1 MFGQLQSF
9 PRALLGGVVIGIIN
23 RLVLANKGKG
33 FLDDWGIGNGS
44 NLLAI
49 FLILLVLMLF
59 INRGNKT
66 SEQSWVLTPRL
77 RSAHKDLV
85 QYPLFKW
92 VSRIGIVIL
101 ALTIIG
107 LPWVVDKP
115 SRLIA
120 FAGVMIVMLVVLSAV
135 VLTGWAGQL
144 SLGQYAFVDSW
155 GIYDVVLYGVIE
167 LFSCSR
173 YWCFVG
179 NSRSPH
185 CWSTS
190 VADTWLISGIA
201 TLGFSL
207 VAGRWIL
214 SIDKLNTNAA
224 GGSKSETPV
233 IFGRYDLRTDK
244 KPIIIYACCCRR
256 CDLPPLAS

>member
-1 MFGQLQSF
+1 M
-9 PRALLGGVVIGIIN
+9 
-23 RLVLANKGKG
+23 
-33 FLDDWGIGNGS
+33 
-44 NLLAI
+44 
-49 FLILLVLMLF
+49 
-59 INRGNKT
+59 
-66 SEQSWVLTPRL
+66 
-77 RSAHKDLV
+77 
-85 QYPLFKW
+85 FKW

-135 VLTGWAGQL
+135 VLTGWAAAITWTVCIR
-144 SLGQYAFVDSW
+144 SSW

-190 VADTWLISGIA
+190 VADTWLVSWDRDAWVLFG
-201 TLGFSL
+201 S
-207 VAGRWIL
+207 GRWIL
-214 SIDKLNTNAA
+214 SIDRLNTNAA
-224 GGSKSETPV
+224 GGQK
-233 IFGRYDLRTDK
+233 
-244 KPIIIYACCCRR
+244 
-256 CDLPPLAS
+256 

>member
-1 MFGQLQSF
+1 M
-9 PRALLGGVVIGIIN
+9 
-23 RLVLANKGKG
+23 
-33 FLDDWGIGNGS
+33 GS
-44 NLLAI
+44 D
-49 FLILLVLMLF
+49 
-59 INRGNKT
+59 
-66 SEQSWVLTPRL
+66 PRL

-144 SLGQYAFVDSW
+144 SLGQYAFAAVGAFMTSYYTASLNYFLALGIGILW
-155 GIYDVVLYGVIE
+155 GILVALIVGVPALRIRGLY
-167 LFSCSR
+167 L
-173 YWCFVG
+173 
-179 NSRSPH
+179 
-185 CWSTS
+185 
-190 VADTWLISGIA
+190 GIA

-207 VAGRWIL
+207 VAGRWICPL
-214 SIDKLNTNAA
+214 ID
-224 GGSKSETPV
+224 
-233 IFGRYDLRTDK
+233 
-244 KPIIIYACCCRR
+244 
-256 CDLPPLAS
+256 